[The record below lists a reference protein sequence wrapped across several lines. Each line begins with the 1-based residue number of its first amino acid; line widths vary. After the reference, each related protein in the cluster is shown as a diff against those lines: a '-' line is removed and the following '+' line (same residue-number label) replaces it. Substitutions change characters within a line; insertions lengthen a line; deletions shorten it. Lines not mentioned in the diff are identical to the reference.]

1 VPVGPNASRALPCR
15 GGTSLKSV
23 GILGLPRSGKTTLF
37 EILMQGAGSA
47 AAAAGAREA
56 IGMVRVPDE
65 RVDRLSAHY
74 QPKKTTH
81 AVIQFVESAAAA
93 KSGASAKKV
102 DAFASL
108 RNCDAL
114 MIVLRAFQEPGG
126 PAPDPEKDR
135 GGLGAD
141 LVLNDLG
148 IVENRIEKLEKEL
161 RVGRKENEREH
172 RLLKRCHERLES
184 GEPMR
189 ALAFDA
195 EEEKLLRGFQ
205 LLSRKPLLLVY
216 NQDEQARGAPRDPGP
231 GAMAV
236 ALRAHIER
244 EILNLPP
251 DERAAFRAEMGVEE
265 DGLSLLIR
273 SCYRLL
279 GLISFFTVGPDEV
292 RAWTLRDGQTAVDA
306 AGEIHSDLARGFIR
320 AETILW
326 EKLLEAGSE
335 AKAREKGWLRLEGKE
350 YKVRDGECL
359 EIRFNR

>member
-1 VPVGPNASRALPCR
+1 
-15 GGTSLKSV
+15 LKSV

-47 AAAAGAREA
+47 AASAGAREA
-56 IGMVRVPDE
+56 IGMVRVPDQ
-65 RVDRLSAHY
+65 RIDRLSAHY
-74 QPKKTTH
+74 RPKKTTH
-81 AVIQFVESAAAA
+81 AVIQFVESAAAG
-93 KSGASAKKV
+93 KSAAGPRKT
-102 DAFASL
+102 DAFASV

-114 MIVLRAFQEPGG
+114 VIVVRAFEEPGG
-126 PAPDPEKDR
+126 PAPDPERDR
-135 GGLGAD
+135 ADLEAD

-148 IVENRIEKLEKEL
+148 ILESRIERLEKEL
-161 RVGRKENEREH
+161 RIGKKEGEREH
-172 RLLKRCHERLES
+172 KLMRRCHERLES
-184 GEPMR
+184 REPMR
-189 ALAFDA
+189 AITFDA
-195 EEEKLLRGFQ
+195 EETKLLRGFQ
-205 LLSRKPLLLVY
+205 LLSRKPLLVVY
-216 NQDEQARGAPRDPGP
+216 NQDERPRATPRDPGP
-231 GAMAV
+231 EAMAV

-251 DERAAFRAEMGVEE
+251 EERPAFRAEMGIEE

-273 SCYRLL
+273 ACYRLL

-326 EKLLEAGSE
+326 DKLLEAGSQ
-335 AKAREKGWLRLEGKE
+335 AKARDMGWLRLEGKE
-350 YKVRDGECL
+350 YTVRDGECI